1 VLAIVASL
9 PSGDTAA
16 DNAHAADWLAGLSQD
31 ERNVLAHAAGVKAPS
46 EATWAEV
53 VLVQR
58 RRRPNN
64 EPQPRILEQKV
75 DNT

>member
-16 DNAHAADWLAGLSQD
+16 DNARSADWLAGLVQD
-31 ERNVLAHAAGVKAPS
+31 ERNALAHAAGVNPPS

-64 EPQPRILEQKV
+64 EGKEG
-75 DNT
+75 